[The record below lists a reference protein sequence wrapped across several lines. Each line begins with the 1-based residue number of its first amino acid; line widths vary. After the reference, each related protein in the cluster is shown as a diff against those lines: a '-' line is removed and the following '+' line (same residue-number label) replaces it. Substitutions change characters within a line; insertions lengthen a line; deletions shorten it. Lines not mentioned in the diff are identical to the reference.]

1 MTLFQPTALDG
12 KVAIVTG
19 ASSGLGAHIVEVLA
33 HTGATVIAAARRRER
48 LDALAA
54 QNDRIVGHTCDMSDD
69 EQVIHLVDQTVTDH
83 GRVDIVINNAG
94 VTDGPASALDEP
106 MTTVRWV
113 SDVNLHA
120 PFLLA
125 REAAKNMMHTGEGG
139 SIVNI
144 ASIHGFVAAA
154 PNNQAAYVASKAAI
168 IGLTKELAGQWA
180 RYDIRVN
187 AIAPGYFPSELTQ
200 DMMTSDEAG
209 LGYIKKNTYLRRPG
223 ELRELD
229 GPVLLLASDAGTYI
243 TGQTITV
250 DGGWTIK

>member
-1 MTLFQPTALDG
+1 MNLFQETALDG

-19 ASSGLGAHIVEVLA
+19 ASSGLGAHIVEVLSA
-33 HTGATVIAAARRRER
+33 TGATVVAAARRQER

-54 QNDRIVGHTCDMSDD
+54 NNPRVFGHVCDMGDD
-69 EQVIHLVDQTVTDH
+69 SQVVDLVAHTTRTH
-83 GRVDIVINNAG
+83 GRIDIVINNAG
-94 VTDGPASALDEP
+94 VTDGPTAAIDES
-106 MTTVRWV
+106 METVRWV

-125 REAAKNMMHTGEGG
+125 REAAKTMIENKNGG
-139 SIVNI
+139 AIVNV

-180 RYDIRVN
+180 RYGIRVN

-209 LGYIKKNTYLRRPG
+209 LGYIKKNTYMRRPG
-223 ELRELD
+223 ELGELD
-229 GPVLLLASDAGTYI
+229 GPVLLLASDAGSYI

-250 DGGWTIK
+250 DGGWTIR